1 VGAIERVN
9 AGAVT
14 TYRHNDGAVSVEHNR
29 SFTVALSGASC
40 DRLVRRFDRERSRNS
55 MCG

>member
-14 TYRHNDGAVSVEHNR
+14 AQRHEESEPLPGLGFAKGDY
-29 SFTVALSGASC
+29 
-40 DRLVRRFDRERSRNS
+40 
-55 MCG
+55 